1 MIIEFDLPGCRS
13 LKEKRSRLGGLR
25 ERFGKKTNLAVTEC
39 GGQDNHGYARYAFV
53 AAASDAVAVERI
65 LSGVED
71 KVEEVV
77 DAYVSDSYREEL
89 V

>member
-1 MIIEFDLPGCRS
+1 M
-13 LKEKRSRLGGLR
+13 K
-25 ERFGKKTNLAVTEC
+25 ERFGKKPNLAVTEC

-53 AAASDAVAVERI
+53 AAASDAIAVERI

-71 KVEEVV
+71 KIEEVV
-77 DAYVSDSYREEL
+77 DAVVADSYREEL